1 MSDYKSATSILEEAY
16 QSMLNPKPQPK
27 KEETKTL
34 EEGCG
39 CGDSFKKDYKG
50 EEKKKKKVMKE
61 NEDYTPRFGSKFNS
75 IVADIL
81 GDRSPLINEEDE
93 VDYEEEGGMGPEAGY
108 EDEYT
113 EDDVVT
119 IPRALAD
126 ELLTYLSDPVKSNDT
141 EVDDVDFEEL
151 EESMSGDYSGKPSQG
166 KDHMKDNVQKGS
178 HFQKSAATGKVSN
191 SGKVHIGGSETRT
204 GSPKELAKAL
214 RAQIQQ
220 TGSHNISS
228 KSGNV
233 GKRPLN
239 ND

>member
-16 QSMLNPKPQPK
+16 NSMLNPKAEPK
-27 KEETKTL
+27 KEEPKTL

-39 CGDSFKKDYKG
+39 DSFKRDYKG
-50 EEKKKKKVMKE
+50 EEKKKKVMKE
-61 NEDYTPRFGSKFNS
+61 NEDYTPKFGSKFNS

-93 VDYEEEGGMGPEAGY
+93 VGY
-108 EDEYT
+108 EDEMGPDVGSEEEYT

-126 ELLTYLSDPVKSNDT
+126 ELMTYLSDSVGGNSD

-151 EESMSGDYSGKPSQG
+151 EESMKGDYSGKPSQG
-166 KDHMKDNVQKGS
+166 KNHMGDNVQKGS
-178 HFQKSAATGKVSN
+178 HFQKSASTGKVSN
-191 SGKVHIGGSETRT
+191 SGKVHIGGSEGRS
-204 GSPKELAKAL
+204 GSAKELAKSL
-214 RAQIQQ
+214 RVQLSQ
-220 TGSHNISS
+220 TGSHTISS